1 MYTHCSSDRANSLNT
16 LNSPQKTLITIA
28 ESEKQLLQSDL
39 EAFIKYRELITEAES
54 ILGSFKTPDTSSSYH
69 QACHGRNMPPHLPN
83 KRVEML
89 RTAEASKRSSEVLNN
104 QHHHHHHHHPHNNN
118 PQIVVK
124 PPGPVHKLPLLPP
137 THNSMKPHSPLPVH
151 RKIELLKQEQYAFGP
166 PQLPQQPPPPLPPP
180 KQSNTKE
187 NYPPPYYSPKP
198 VHRFQAAAGAAL
210 PANCPK
216 SEPLRRKVYVPPSG
230 HHHHQQEQQL
240 LLRGGKQEMILKT
253 LQDLKRS
260 LEDQKTQL
268 YTLNEKP

>member
-1 MYTHCSSDRANSLNT
+1 M
-16 LNSPQKTLITIA
+16 
-28 ESEKQLLQSDL
+28 
-39 EAFIKYRELITEAES
+39 EAFIKYRELITEAEY
-54 ILGSFKTPDTSSSYH
+54 ILGSFKAPDANSYPN

-89 RTAEASKRSSEVLNN
+89 RTAEASKRSSEVLSNHH
-104 QHHHHHHHHPHNNN
+104 QHHNN

-124 PPGPVHKLPLLPP
+124 PPGPVHKSPLLPP
-137 THNSMKPHSPLPVH
+137 VTHNSVKPPHSPLPVH

-166 PQLPQQPPPPLPPP
+166 PQLPQQPPLPPSP
-180 KQSNTKE
+180 KLNHTKE

-198 VHRFQAAAGAAL
+198 LHRFQAA

-216 SEPLRRKVYVPPSG
+216 SEPLRRKVYVPPSAG
-230 HHHHQQEQQL
+230 HHHQEQL